1 MIMMY
6 KTVHVHTFLLKVC
19 ILDFDSFSSLIRA
32 RPDQNQQQD
41 ADDGR

>member
-6 KTVHVHTFLLKVC
+6 KTVHTFLLKVK
-19 ILDFDSFSSLIRA
+19 LDFDSFSSLIRA